1 MEAAKPVENKIENT
15 SLLSSIKI
23 SKNTEK
29 NEYYQIDFL
38 IDKDTL
44 IIQMIDI
51 ESKIELIYENKF
63 IFSFFLKINKY
74 FKMFDTLEEIV
85 QDLNELNKKGLI
97 KLSKNIKE
105 NYDLILNIELNKEQ
119 YEIKL
124 ELLLKDN
131 KISLSKMSQNL
142 DLIEKKYEL
151 LEKENKELKDSLSQ
165 YKLSLDNNEKQL
177 KQLITLHQMNS
188 SIMIT
193 LEELNLIT
201 KQIEKN
207 MNKKV
212 IDIKQLYKGTRDGE
226 GMNNIKQR
234 AFNIENIILL
244 VRSKS
249 GRRFGGFTS
258 LYFEE
263 ISGSDYYKSDD
274 KSFVFSLD
282 KKDIYP
288 IVNKDQSMR
297 LSIDRAFMFGPNDI
311 WIYGNF
317 LSGKSGNG
325 LGGYTYQRTFDYKGE
340 NAALSGINGE
350 YFALQE
356 VEAYQVIYEG

>member
-105 NYDLILNIELNKEQ
+105 NYDLILNIELNKKQ

-165 YKLSLDNNEKQL
+165 YKLILDNNEKQL

-297 LSIDRAFMFGPNDI
+297 LRVD
-311 WIYGNF
+311 GNF

-325 LGGYTYQRTFDYKGE
+325 LGGYTYQKTFDYKGE
-340 NAALSGINGE
+340 NAALSGKNGE

-356 VEAYQVIYEG
+356 VEAFQVIYEE